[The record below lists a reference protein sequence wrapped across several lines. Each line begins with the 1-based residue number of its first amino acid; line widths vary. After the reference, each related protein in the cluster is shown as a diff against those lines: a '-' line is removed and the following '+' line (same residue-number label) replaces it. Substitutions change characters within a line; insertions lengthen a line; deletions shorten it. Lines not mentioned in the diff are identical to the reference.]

1 MINQII
7 ISWLIKIQ
15 LITNGHGNM
24 RFCDID
30 KKRKDFSECRL
41 MKRIICIVQM
51 FTNGMSES
59 ISSKVYL
66 RDISPE
72 AFKGMLEFMYNGE
85 LNLKDTMDFGSLL
98 FELLLMADQFG
109 VSLLHQ
115 ECCKI
120 LLKSLSEVV
129 L

>member
-1 MINQII
+1 
-7 ISWLIKIQ
+7 
-15 LITNGHGNM
+15 
-24 RFCDID
+24 
-30 KKRKDFSECRL
+30 
-41 MKRIICIVQM
+41 M

-72 AFKGMLEFMYNGE
+72 AFKAMLEFMYNGE

-98 FELLLMADQFG
+98 FELLLVADQFG